1 MPEEAIDPGLLE
13 QTKNQIR
20 KLVAEIA
27 DLAESDI
34 QPAEFYVEFL
44 NRSVAAVA
52 ATGGAFWLMDG
63 RGGLRLQY
71 QVEFA
76 ATGLMDGRV
85 KTAPH
90 NALLGC
96 MLQASQA
103 QIIPPG
109 AVIEG
114 VPNAF
119 NPTEYALILAPLMVN
134 KQVTGLLEILMDPTR
149 RAAQQKSTLRFVSDL
164 CDLAATYL
172 KNRQMRQ
179 MMSQQRLWNQ
189 LEGFTH
195 QIHGSLDLKETSY
208 AVVNDGK
215 RLVGC
220 DRLSVALKISG
231 RTMVEA
237 ISGQEV
243 VEQRSNLVREL
254 TRLCK
259 AVVRSGEDLVYT
271 GSTDGFAPDLRDA
284 LEMYVDES
292 GSKVVIVTLLHK
304 PEAAEP
310 PPTDGK
316 ENREKVPFGCLVAE
330 QIGDE
335 LAPTDMHARTEVV
348 SRHASTAMWN
358 AQEHHK
364 IFLKPVLKAMGSP
377 WRMFRGRTLA
387 KIAAVLAA
395 VLVIVLLMAFVPC
408 PLTIEGHGS
417 LLPEERC
424 KVYAPPVLGAKVRE
438 VLVDHGDRVK
448 KGDVLI
454 RLESP
459 ELEKELHGLQLDE
472 QKALTQQEY
481 LKHQALKATKTQ
493 AQGGDMD
500 YYQLQGQLSEARLT
514 SKNARE
520 RIDIIEEQRESMVIR
535 SPQDGV
541 VTTWEA
547 KKNLLGRPVDV
558 GTELLQ
564 IASTEGEWLLEVEVP
579 DDDMAPILAA
589 QRKLKEDI
597 EAGRK
602 KEGEPLKAY
611 FVTMTEPEHLY
622 NGFVRRIA
630 PSAENVA
637 ESEQYKNR
645 HVVKVTVGFPE
656 EVRLDY
662 LKRNHIKE
670 MRPGAEV
677 RARVNCGQTNLAY
690 YLLRKPIQ
698 VFYESVMFR
707 WPFLR

>member
-1 MPEEAIDPGLLE
+1 MPPCRKKTIDPGLLE

-52 ATGGAFWLMDG
+52 ASGGAFWLMDG

-90 NALLGC
+90 DALLGC

-114 VPNAF
+114 VPQAF
-119 NPTEYALILAPLMVN
+119 NPTEYSMIIAPLMVD

-195 QIHGSLDLKETSY
+195 QIHASLDLKEAAYS
-208 AVVNDGK
+208 VVNDGK

-231 RTMVEA
+231 RVMVEA
-237 ISGQEV
+237 VSGQEV

-259 AVVRSGEDLVYT
+259 AVIRSGEDLVYT
-271 GSTDGFAPDLRDA
+271 GTTDGFAPDLRDA
-284 LEMYVDES
+284 IEMYVDES
-292 GSKVVIVTLLHK
+292 GSKIVIVTILHK
-304 PEAAEP
+304 PETEQV
-310 PPTDGK
+310 TENK
-316 ENREKVPFGCLVAE
+316 EKEVFGCLVAE

-348 SRHASTAMWN
+348 SPARLDGAVERPGTPQDLPQAGPQGDGLPLAECSGAAPWRRS
-358 AQEHHK
+358 
-364 IFLKPVLKAMGSP
+364 PRGSP
-377 WRMFRGRTLA
+377 
-387 KIAAVLAA
+387 
-395 VLVIVLLMAFVPC
+395 P
-408 PLTIEGHGS
+408 
-417 LLPEERC
+417 
-424 KVYAPPVLGAKVRE
+424 
-438 VLVDHGDRVK
+438 
-448 KGDVLI
+448 
-454 RLESP
+454 
-459 ELEKELHGLQLDE
+459 
-472 QKALTQQEY
+472 
-481 LKHQALKATKTQ
+481 
-493 AQGGDMD
+493 
-500 YYQLQGQLSEARLT
+500 
-514 SKNARE
+514 
-520 RIDIIEEQRESMVIR
+520 
-535 SPQDGV
+535 
-541 VTTWEA
+541 
-547 KKNLLGRPVDV
+547 
-558 GTELLQ
+558 
-564 IASTEGEWLLEVEVP
+564 
-579 DDDMAPILAA
+579 
-589 QRKLKEDI
+589 
-597 EAGRK
+597 
-602 KEGEPLKAY
+602 
-611 FVTMTEPEHLY
+611 
-622 NGFVRRIA
+622 
-630 PSAENVA
+630 
-637 ESEQYKNR
+637 
-645 HVVKVTVGFPE
+645 
-656 EVRLDY
+656 
-662 LKRNHIKE
+662 
-670 MRPGAEV
+670 
-677 RARVNCGQTNLAY
+677 
-690 YLLRKPIQ
+690 
-698 VFYESVMFR
+698 
-707 WPFLR
+707 

>member
-1 MPEEAIDPGLLE
+1 MTEETIDPGLLE
-13 QTKNQIR
+13 QTKSQIR

-34 QPAEFYVEFL
+34 QPNEFYVEFL

-52 ATGGAFWLMDG
+52 ATGGAFWMMDG

-71 QVEFA
+71 QLEFG

-90 NALLGC
+90 DALLGC

-103 QIIPPG
+103 QIVPPS

-114 VPNAF
+114 VPQAF
-119 NPTEYALILAPLMVN
+119 NPTEYALIISPLMVD
-134 KQVTGLLEILMDPTR
+134 KQVVGLLEILMDPTR

-195 QIHGSLDLKETSY
+195 QIHGSLDLKETAY

-215 RLVGC
+215 RLVAC
-220 DRLSVALKISG
+220 DRLTVALKIGG

-237 ISGQEV
+237 VSGQEV

-259 AVVRSGEDLVYT
+259 VVIRSGEDLVYT
-271 GSTDGFAPDLRDA
+271 GNTDGLAPDIRDA

-292 GSKVVIVTLLHK
+292 GSKVVVVTLLHK
-304 PEAAEP
+304 PEAIETGP
-310 PPTDGK
+310 ETKVKD
-316 ENREKVPFGCLVAE
+316 KVPFGCLVAE

-348 SRHASTAMWN
+348 SRHASTALFN
-358 AQEHHK
+358 SQEHHK
-364 IFLKPVLKAMGSP
+364 IFLKPLFKALGSP
-377 WRMFRGRTLA
+377 WRMLRGRTLA
-387 KIAAVLAA
+387 KIGAALAVALA
-395 VLVIVLLMAFVPC
+395 VIAAMAFVPC
-408 PLTIEGHGS
+408 TLTIEGHGS
-417 LLPEERC
+417 LLPEARQ
-424 KVYAPPVLGAKVRE
+424 KIYAPVAGIVGE
-438 VLVDHGDRVK
+438 VLVDHDARVK
-448 KGDVLI
+448 KGDILAK
-454 RLESP
+454 LDSF
-459 ELEKELHGLQLDE
+459 ELQKELKQLFLDNT
-472 QKALTQQEY
+472 KALSQMNSLEI
-481 LKHQALKATKTQ
+481 Q
-493 AQGGDMD
+493 AQKLNSSQENQE
-500 YYQLQGQLSEARLT
+500 QLQVRAQQAEARIT
-514 SKNARE
+514 AKYTRE
-520 RIDIIEEQRESMVIR
+520 QIEILNDQIESMNIR
-535 SPQDGV
+535 SPQDGII
-541 VTTWEA
+541 TTWEA
-547 KKNLLGRPVDV
+547 KKNLLGRPVEI

-564 IASTEGEWLLEVEVP
+564 VAATDGDWIMEVEVP
-579 DDDMAPILAA
+579 DDDMGPILAA
-589 QRKLKEDI
+589 HSKLEKEI
-597 EAGRK
+597 AEGK
-602 KEGEPLKAY
+602 KKVGTTLPAY
-611 FVTMTEPEHLY
+611 FVPMTGPETLY
-622 NGFVRRIA
+622 EGYVVRIA
-630 PSAENVA
+630 PGAETMA

-645 HVVKVTVGFPE
+645 HIVKVTVGFSDA
-656 EVRLDY
+656 VRKDY
-662 LKRNHIKE
+662 LARNQIDE

-677 RARVNCGQTNLAY
+677 RARVDCGRTNLAY

-698 VFYESVMFR
+698 VFYESVLFR
-707 WPFLR
+707 WPFLH

>member
-1 MPEEAIDPGLLE
+1 MPEETIDPGLLE

-52 ATGGAFWLMDG
+52 ASGGAFWMMDG

-71 QVEFA
+71 QVEFGV
-76 ATGLMDGRV
+76 TGLMDGRV

-90 NALLGC
+90 DALLGC
-96 MLQASQA
+96 MLQATQA
-103 QIIPPG
+103 QIIPPS

-114 VPNAF
+114 VPQAF
-119 NPTEYALILAPLMVN
+119 NPTDQALIIAPLMVD
-134 KQVTGLLEILMDPTR
+134 KQVMGLLEIVMDPTR

-195 QIHGSLDLKETSY
+195 QIHHSLDLKETAY

-220 DRLSVALKISG
+220 DRLSVALKIAR

-259 AVVRSGEDLVYT
+259 VVIRSGEDLVYT
-271 GSTDGFAPDLRDA
+271 GNTDGLAPDLRDA
-284 LEMYVDES
+284 LELYVDES
-292 GSKVVIVTLLHK
+292 GSKVVVVTLLFKPTETETQPNEHK
-304 PEAAEP
+304 
-310 PPTDGK
+310 DK
-316 ENREKVPFGCLVAE
+316 EKVPYGCLVAE

-348 SRHASTAMWN
+348 SRHASTALWN
-358 AQEHHK
+358 SQEHHK
-364 IFLKPVLKAMGSP
+364 IFMKPVFKALGSP

-387 KIAAVLAA
+387 KIGAVLAA
-395 VLVIVLLMAFVPC
+395 LLLVVLAMAFVPC
-408 PLTIEGHGS
+408 TLNIEGHGS
-417 LLPEERC
+417 LLPEERH
-424 KVYAPPVLGAKVRE
+424 KVYAPLAGIVGE
-438 VLVDHGDRVK
+438 VLVDHDSHVK
-448 KGDVLI
+448 KGDILAK
-454 RLESP
+454 LDS
-459 ELEKELHGLQLDE
+459 KELKKELNGLIAEKQKAESQVVSLEMQSQKLRSSQDE
-472 QKALTQQEY
+472 QEQLQV
-481 LKHQALKATKTQ
+481 Q
-493 AQGGDMD
+493 AQRA
-500 YYQLQGQLSEARLT
+500 EARIT
-514 SKNARE
+514 AKSSKE
-520 RIDIIEEQRESMVIR
+520 RIEIIEDQIESMNIR
-535 SPQDGV
+535 SPQDGI
-541 VTTWEA
+541 VTTFEA
-547 KKNLLGRPVDV
+547 KKKLMGRPVEI
-558 GTELLQ
+558 GFELLEVH
-564 IASTEGEWLLEVEVP
+564 ATEGDWVLEVEVP
-579 DDDMAPILAA
+579 DDDMGPVLAA
-589 QRKLKEDI
+589 RSKLEADI
-597 EAGRK
+597 KAGRK
-602 KEGEPLKAY
+602 PAGTPLTAY
-611 FVTMTEPEHLY
+611 FVTMTGPEHRY
-622 NGFVRRIA
+622 EGYVISIA
-630 PSAENVA
+630 PSAETMA

-645 HVVKVTVGFPE
+645 HVVKVIVGFSE
-656 EVRLDY
+656 AVRKDY
-662 LKRNHIKE
+662 MERNQIKE
-670 MRPGAEV
+670 MRPGEEV
-677 RARVNCGQTNLAY
+677 RARIDCGRTNLAY
-690 YLLRKPIQ
+690 FLLRKPIQ
-698 VFYESVMFR
+698 VFYETVLFR

>member
-1 MPEEAIDPGLLE
+1 MTEETIDQGLLE

-52 ATGGAFWLMDG
+52 ATGGAFWLLDG

-71 QVEFA
+71 QVEFGV
-76 ATGLMDGRV
+76 TGLMDGRV

-90 NALLGC
+90 DALLGC
-96 MLQASQA
+96 MLQASEA
-103 QIIPPG
+103 QIIPPS

-114 VPNAF
+114 VPQAF
-119 NPTEYALILAPLMVN
+119 NPTELSLIIAPLIVE
-134 KQVTGLLEILMDPTR
+134 KQVAGLLEIVMDPSR
-149 RAAQQKSTLRFVSDL
+149 RAAQQKSTKRFVSDL

-195 QIHGSLDLKETSY
+195 QVHGSLDLKETAY
-208 AVVNDGK
+208 AVANDGK

-231 RTMVEA
+231 RTLVEA
-237 ISGQEV
+237 VSGQEV

-259 AVVRSGEDLVYT
+259 VVIRSGEDLVYT
-271 GSTDGFAPDLRDA
+271 GNTDGFAPDIRDA

-292 GSKVVIVTLLHK
+292 GSKVVVVTLLHK
-304 PEAAEP
+304 PETEQ
-310 PPTDGK
+310 GSQHK
-316 ENREKVPFGCLVAE
+316 EKEAFGCLVAE

-348 SRHASTAMWN
+348 SRHSSTALWN
-358 AQEHHK
+358 SQEHHK
-364 IFLKPVLKAMGSP
+364 IFLKPVLKALGSP

-387 KIAAVLAA
+387 KIGAVVGA
-395 VLVIVLLMAFVPC
+395 VLVVILAMAFVPC

-417 LLPEERC
+417 LLPEERH
-424 KVYAPPVLGAKVRE
+424 KVYAPVPGKVAE
-438 VLVDHGDRVK
+438 VVVDNGSRVQ
-448 KGDVLI
+448 KGDVI
-454 RLESP
+454 IKLESHD
-459 ELEKELHGLQLDE
+459 LQKELKGLLAE
-472 QKALTQQEY
+472 KQKAESQAAY
-481 LKHQALKATKTQ
+481 LQMQTHKLSAGQSEQDLIQIQ
-493 AQGGDMD
+493 AQ
-500 YYQLQGQLSEARLT
+500 LAEAKLT
-514 SKNARE
+514 YKGSRE
-520 RIDIIEEQRESMVIR
+520 RIEIVEEQIESTNIR
-535 SPQDGV
+535 SPQDGI

-547 KKNLLGRPVDV
+547 KKTLMGRPVEI

-564 IASTEGEWLLEVEVP
+564 IAGTEGEWVLEVEVP
-579 DDDMAPILAA
+579 DDDMGPVLAA
-589 QRKLKEDI
+589 KSKLEADI
-597 EAGRK
+597 KAGRK
-602 KEGEPLKAY
+602 KADATLPAF
-611 FVTMTEPEHLY
+611 FVSMTDPEHRY
-622 NGFVRRIA
+622 PGYVRRIA
-630 PSAENVA
+630 PGAEDVA

-645 HVVKVTVGFPE
+645 HIVKVTVGFSE
-656 EVRLDY
+656 DVRQEY
-662 LKRNHIKE
+662 LKRNKIKE
-670 MRPGAEV
+670 MRPGSEV
-677 RARVNCGQTNLAY
+677 RARIDCGRANLAY

-698 VFYESVMFR
+698 VFYESVLFR
-707 WPFLR
+707 WPFLH

>member
-1 MPEEAIDPGLLE
+1 MPEETIDPGLLE

-52 ATGGAFWLMDG
+52 ATGGAFWLLDG

-71 QVEFA
+71 QVEFG

-90 NALLGC
+90 DALLGC

-103 QIIPPG
+103 QIIPPS
-109 AVIEG
+109 AVIDG
-114 VPNAF
+114 VPQAF
-119 NPTEYALILAPLMVN
+119 NPTDYALIIAPLLVD
-134 KQVTGLLEILMDPTR
+134 KQVSGLLEILMDPTR

-195 QIHGSLDLKETSY
+195 QIHGSLDLKETAY

-259 AVVRSGEDLVYT
+259 VVIRSGEDLVYT

-292 GSKVVIVTLLHK
+292 GSKVVSVTLLHQ
-304 PEAAEP
+304 PETEQGAEH
-310 PPTDGK
+310 K
-316 ENREKVPFGCLVAE
+316 EKVPFGCLVAE

-348 SRHASTAMWN
+348 SRHSSTALWN
-358 AQEHHK
+358 SQEHHK

-387 KIAAVLAA
+387 KIAAGAAA
-395 VLVIVLLMAFVPC
+395 VLLLIAAMAFIPC
-408 PLTIEGHGS
+408 TLTIEGHGS
-417 LLPEERC
+417 LLPEERR
-424 KVYAPPVLGAKVRE
+424 KVYSPVPSAIVSE
-438 VLVDHGDRVK
+438 VMIDHGSHVK
-448 KGDVLI
+448 KGDPLV

-459 ELEKELHGLQLDE
+459 ELEKELKQAMADE
-472 QKALTQQEY
+472 QKAVSQAGYLTLQTQ
-481 LKHQALKATKTQ
+481 KARSSQ
-493 AQGGDMD
+493 AQGEMD
-500 YYQLQGQLSEARLT
+500 LNQIQAQLSEAKIT
-514 SKNARE
+514 AKSSHE
-520 RIDIIEEQRESMVIR
+520 RIDIIQEQIESMSVR
-535 SPQDGV
+535 APQEGI

-547 KKNLLGRPVDV
+547 KKILMGRPVEI

-564 IASTEGEWLLEVEVP
+564 IAGTEGEWLLEVEVP
-579 DDDMAPILAA
+579 DDDMGPILEA
-589 QRKLKEDI
+589 QSKLRNEI

-602 KEGEPLKAY
+602 KPDATLGAY
-611 FVTMTEPEHLY
+611 FVTMTDPEHRY
-622 NGFVRRIA
+622 HGFVRRIA
-630 PSAENVA
+630 PSAETMA

-645 HVVKVTVGFPE
+645 HVVKVTIGFPD
-656 EVRLDY
+656 EVHRDY
-662 LKRNHIKE
+662 LKRNQIKE

-677 RARVNCGQTNLAY
+677 RARVDCGTTSLAY
-690 YLLRKPIQ
+690 YLLRKPVQ
-698 VFYESVMFR
+698 VFYESVLFR
-707 WPFLR
+707 WPFLN

>member
-1 MPEEAIDPGLLE
+1 MPEEIIDPGLLE

-34 QPAEFYVEFL
+34 QPNEFYVEFL

-52 ATGGAFWLMDG
+52 ATGGAFWMMDG

-71 QVEFA
+71 QVEFGV
-76 ATGLMDGRV
+76 TGLMDGRV

-90 NALLGC
+90 DALLGC

-103 QIIPPG
+103 QIIPPS

-114 VPNAF
+114 VPQAF
-119 NPTEYALILAPLMVN
+119 NPTEFALIIAPLMVD
-134 KQVTGLLEILMDPTR
+134 KQVVGLLEILMDPTR

-195 QIHGSLDLKETSY
+195 QIHGSLDLKETAY

-215 RLVGC
+215 RLVAC
-220 DRLSVALKISG
+220 DRLTVALKIAS

-237 ISGQEV
+237 VSGQEV

-259 AVVRSGEDLVYT
+259 VVIRSGEDLLYT
-271 GSTDGFAPDLRDA
+271 GNTDGLAPDIRDA

-292 GSKVVIVTLLHK
+292 GSKVVVVTLLHK
-304 PEAAEP
+304 PETIGEDG
-310 PPTDGK
+310 TDNK
-316 ENREKVPFGCLVAE
+316 IKEKVAFGCLVAE

-348 SRHASTAMWN
+348 SRHASTALWN

-364 IFLKPVLKAMGSP
+364 IFMKPVLKALGSP

-387 KIAAVLAA
+387 KIGAGLAA
-395 VLVIVLLMAFVPC
+395 VLVFIAGMAFIPC
-408 PLTIEGHGS
+408 TLTIEGHGS
-417 LLPEERC
+417 LLPEERH
-424 KVYAPPVLGAKVRE
+424 KIYAPVVGIVSE
-438 VLVDHGDRVK
+438 VLVDHDARVK
-448 KGDVLI
+448 KGDILAKI
-454 RLESP
+454 ESY
-459 ELEKELHGLQLDE
+459 ELQKELKGLMAEMQKAKSQMVSLGLQSEKLRHGQDE
-472 QKALTQQEY
+472 QEQIQV
-481 LKHQALKATKTQ
+481 Q
-493 AQGGDMD
+493 AQ
-500 YYQLQGQLSEARLT
+500 LAEARIT
-514 SKNARE
+514 AKSSKE
-520 RIDIIEEQRESMVIR
+520 RIDILNEQLELTNVR

-541 VTTWEA
+541 ITTWEA
-547 KKNLLGRPVDV
+547 RKTLVGRPVEI
-558 GTELLQ
+558 GNELLQ
-564 IASTEGEWLLEVEVP
+564 VAAEDGEWILEVEVP
-579 DDDMAPILAA
+579 DDDMGPILAA
-589 QRKLKEDI
+589 QSKLDDDI
-597 EAGRK
+597 KAGRK
-602 KEGEPLKAY
+602 KVGSTLSAY
-611 FVTMTEPEHLY
+611 FVTMTDPEHRY
-622 NGFVRRIA
+622 PGYVVRIA
-630 PSAENVA
+630 PGAETMA

-645 HVVKVTVGFPE
+645 HIVKVTIGFSE
-656 EVRLDY
+656 SVRQDYMTRNEVTV
-662 LKRNHIKE
+662 

-677 RARVNCGQTNLAY
+677 RARVDSGRTSLAY

-698 VFYESVMFR
+698 VFYESVLFR
-707 WPFLR
+707 WPFLH

>member
-1 MPEEAIDPGLLE
+1 MTEETIDPGLLE
-13 QTKNQIR
+13 QTKSQIR

-34 QPAEFYVEFL
+34 QPNEFYVEFL

-52 ATGGAFWLMDG
+52 ATGGAFWMMDG

-71 QVEFA
+71 QVEFG

-90 NALLGC
+90 DALLGC

-103 QIIPPG
+103 QIVPPS

-114 VPNAF
+114 VPQAF
-119 NPTEYALILAPLMVN
+119 NPTEYALIISPLMVD
-134 KQVTGLLEILMDPTR
+134 KQVVGLLEILMDPTR

-195 QIHGSLDLKETSY
+195 QIHGSLDLKETAY

-215 RLVGC
+215 RLVAC
-220 DRLSVALKISG
+220 DRLTVALKIGG

-237 ISGQEV
+237 VSGQEV

-259 AVVRSGEDLVYT
+259 VVIRSGEDLVYT
-271 GSTDGFAPDLRDA
+271 GNTDGLAPDIRDA

-292 GSKVVIVTLLHK
+292 GSKVVVVTLLHK
-304 PEAAEP
+304 PEAIETGP
-310 PPTDGK
+310 ETKVKD
-316 ENREKVPFGCLVAE
+316 KVPFGCLVAE

-348 SRHASTAMWN
+348 SRHASTALFN
-358 AQEHHK
+358 SQEHHK
-364 IFLKPVLKAMGSP
+364 IFLKPLFKALGSP
-377 WRMFRGRTLA
+377 WRMLRGRTLA
-387 KIAAVLAA
+387 KIGAALAVALA
-395 VLVIVLLMAFVPC
+395 VIAAMAFVPC
-408 PLTIEGHGS
+408 TLTIEGHGS
-417 LLPEERC
+417 LLPEARQ
-424 KVYAPPVLGAKVRE
+424 KIYAPVAGIVGE
-438 VLVDHGDRVK
+438 VLVDHDARVK
-448 KGDVLI
+448 KGDILAK
-454 RLESP
+454 LDSF
-459 ELEKELHGLQLDE
+459 ELQKELKQLFLDNT
-472 QKALTQQEY
+472 KALSQMNSLEI
-481 LKHQALKATKTQ
+481 Q
-493 AQGGDMD
+493 AQKLNSSQENQE
-500 YYQLQGQLSEARLT
+500 QLQVRAQQAEARIT
-514 SKNARE
+514 AKYTRE
-520 RIDIIEEQRESMVIR
+520 QIEILNDQVESMNIR
-535 SPQDGV
+535 SPQDGII
-541 VTTWEA
+541 TTWEA
-547 KKNLLGRPVDV
+547 KKNLLGRPVEI

-564 IASTEGEWLLEVEVP
+564 VAATDGDWIMEVEVP
-579 DDDMAPILAA
+579 DDDMGPILAA
-589 QRKLKEDI
+589 HSKLEKEI
-597 EAGRK
+597 AEGK
-602 KEGEPLKAY
+602 KKVGTTLPAY
-611 FVTMTEPEHLY
+611 FVPMTGPETLY
-622 NGFVRRIA
+622 EGYVVRIA
-630 PSAENVA
+630 PGAETMA

-645 HVVKVTVGFPE
+645 HIVKVTVGFSDA
-656 EVRLDY
+656 VRKDY
-662 LKRNHIKE
+662 LARNQIDE

-677 RARVNCGQTNLAY
+677 RARVDCGRTNLAY

-698 VFYESVMFR
+698 VFYESVLFR
-707 WPFLR
+707 WPFLH

>member
-1 MPEEAIDPGLLE
+1 MPEEIIDPGLLE

-34 QPAEFYVEFL
+34 QPNEFYVEFL

-52 ATGGAFWLMDG
+52 ATGGAFWMMDG
-63 RGGLRLQY
+63 KGGLRLQY
-71 QVEFA
+71 QVEFGV
-76 ATGLMDGRV
+76 TGLMDGRV

-90 NALLGC
+90 DALLGC
-96 MLQASQA
+96 MLQASQS
-103 QIIPPG
+103 QIIPPS

-114 VPNAF
+114 VPQAF
-119 NPTEYALILAPLMVN
+119 NPTEFALIIAPLMVD
-134 KQVTGLLEILMDPTR
+134 KQVVGLLEILMDPTR

-195 QIHGSLDLKETSY
+195 QIHGSLDLKETAY

-215 RLVGC
+215 RLVAC
-220 DRLSVALKISG
+220 DRLTVALKIAS

-237 ISGQEV
+237 VSGQEV

-259 AVVRSGEDLVYT
+259 VVIRSGEDLLYT
-271 GSTDGFAPDLRDA
+271 GNTDGLAPDIRDA

-292 GSKVVIVTLLHK
+292 GSKVVVVTLLHK
-304 PEAAEP
+304 PEAIGEESP
-310 PPTDGK
+310 DNKTKD
-316 ENREKVPFGCLVAE
+316 KVAFGCLVAE

-348 SRHASTAMWN
+348 SRHASTALWN

-387 KIAAVLAA
+387 KIGAVLAA
-395 VLVIVLLMAFVPC
+395 VLVFIAGMAFIPC
-408 PLTIEGHGS
+408 TLTIEGHGS
-417 LLPEERC
+417 LLPEERH
-424 KVYAPPVLGAKVRE
+424 KIYAPVAGIVGQ
-438 VLVDHGDRVK
+438 VLVDHDARVK

-454 RLESP
+454 KLDSY
-459 ELEKELHGLQLDE
+459 ELQKELKGLM
-472 QKALTQQEY
+472 A
-481 LKHQALKATKTQ
+481 
-493 AQGGDMD
+493 DMD
-500 YYQLQGQLSEARLT
+500 KAKSQTVSLGIQMEKLGRGQDDQEQFQVKAQLAEAKIT
-514 SKNARE
+514 AKSSKE
-520 RIDIIEEQRESMVIR
+520 RIEILNEQIELMNVR

-541 VTTWEA
+541 ITTWEA
-547 KKNLLGRPVDV
+547 RKNLMGRPVEI

-564 IASTEGEWLLEVEVP
+564 VAAEDGDWILEVEVP
-579 DDDMAPILAA
+579 DDDMGPILAA
-589 QRKLKEDI
+589 QSKLDAEIKD
-597 EAGRK
+597 GK
-602 KEGEPLKAY
+602 KKVGTPLSAY
-611 FVTMTEPEHLY
+611 FVTMTDPEHRY
-622 NGFVRRIA
+622 EGYVVRIA
-630 PSAENVA
+630 PGAETMA

-645 HVVKVTVGFPE
+645 HIVKVTIGFSE
-656 EVRLDY
+656 AVRQDY
-662 LKRNHIKE
+662 LVRNEVKV

-677 RARVNCGQTNLAY
+677 RARVNCGGTSLAY

-698 VFYESVMFR
+698 VFYESVLFR
-707 WPFLR
+707 WPFLS

>member
-1 MPEEAIDPGLLE
+1 MTEETIDPGLLE
-13 QTKNQIR
+13 QTKSQIR

-34 QPAEFYVEFL
+34 QPNEFYVEFL

-52 ATGGAFWLMDG
+52 ATGGAFWMMDG

-71 QVEFA
+71 QLEFG

-90 NALLGC
+90 DALLGC

-103 QIIPPG
+103 QIVPPS

-114 VPNAF
+114 VPQAF
-119 NPTEYALILAPLMVN
+119 NPTEYALIISPLMVD
-134 KQVTGLLEILMDPTR
+134 KQVVGLLEILMDPTR

-195 QIHGSLDLKETSY
+195 QIHGSLDLKETAY

-215 RLVGC
+215 RLVAC
-220 DRLSVALKISG
+220 DRLTVALKIGG

-237 ISGQEV
+237 VSGQEV

-259 AVVRSGEDLVYT
+259 VVIRSGEDLVYT
-271 GSTDGFAPDLRDA
+271 GNTDGLAPDIRDA

-292 GSKVVIVTLLHK
+292 GSKVVVVTLLHK
-304 PEAAEP
+304 PEAIETGP
-310 PPTDGK
+310 ETKVKD
-316 ENREKVPFGCLVAE
+316 KVPFGCLVAE

-348 SRHASTAMWN
+348 SRHASTALFN
-358 AQEHHK
+358 SQEHHK
-364 IFLKPVLKAMGSP
+364 IFLKPLFKALGSP
-377 WRMFRGRTLA
+377 WRMLRGRTLA
-387 KIAAVLAA
+387 KIGAALAVALA
-395 VLVIVLLMAFVPC
+395 VIAAMAFVPC
-408 PLTIEGHGS
+408 TLTIEGHGS
-417 LLPEERC
+417 LLPEARQ
-424 KVYAPPVLGAKVRE
+424 KIYAPVAGIVGE
-438 VLVDHGDRVK
+438 VLVDHDARVK
-448 KGDVLI
+448 KGDILAK
-454 RLESP
+454 LDSF
-459 ELEKELHGLQLDE
+459 ELQKELKQLFLDNT
-472 QKALTQQEY
+472 KALSQMNSLEI
-481 LKHQALKATKTQ
+481 Q
-493 AQGGDMD
+493 AQKLNSSQENQE
-500 YYQLQGQLSEARLT
+500 QLQVRAQQAEARIT
-514 SKNARE
+514 AKYTKE
-520 RIDIIEEQRESMVIR
+520 QIEILNDQIESMNIR
-535 SPQDGV
+535 SPQDGII
-541 VTTWEA
+541 TTWEA
-547 KKNLLGRPVDV
+547 KKNLLGRPVEI

-564 IASTEGEWLLEVEVP
+564 VAATDGDWIMEVEVP
-579 DDDMAPILAA
+579 DDDMGPILAA
-589 QRKLKEDI
+589 HSKLEKEI
-597 EAGRK
+597 AEGK
-602 KEGEPLKAY
+602 KKVGTTLPAY
-611 FVTMTEPEHLY
+611 FVPMTGPETLY
-622 NGFVRRIA
+622 EGYVVRIA
-630 PSAENVA
+630 PGAETMA

-645 HVVKVTVGFPE
+645 HIVKVTVGFSDA
-656 EVRLDY
+656 VRKDY
-662 LKRNHIKE
+662 LARNQIDE

-677 RARVNCGQTNLAY
+677 RARVDCGRTNLAY

-698 VFYESVMFR
+698 VFYESVLFR
-707 WPFLR
+707 WPFLH